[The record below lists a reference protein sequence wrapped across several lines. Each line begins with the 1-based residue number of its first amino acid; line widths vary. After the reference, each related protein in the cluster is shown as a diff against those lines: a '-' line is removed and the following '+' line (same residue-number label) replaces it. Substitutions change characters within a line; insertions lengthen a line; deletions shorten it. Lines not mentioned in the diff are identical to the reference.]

1 MKKLILITF
10 IINLCLVNAFSQIQF
25 KIESPSTIA
34 GNVGFTTTAD
44 PGVSPAGWTATPDL
58 NDTANAVMD
67 TLMFVEDGT
76 VGNNPQGN
84 PLSQEGCFPLT
95 NDLTGKIA
103 VVWRNTCQ
111 FGSKIYFAEQAGA
124 RAVIIINREAGLVNM
139 APGDSGAVCT
149 IPCVFVENA
158 DGITITNQMANGP
171 VVAFMGTRYFANN
184 LTINPADVILPKAS
198 STPAAFAQD
207 NSEYEVQVGSWVV
220 NAGTAS
226 SNAVLN
232 AKITS
237 GGTTLYDQ
245 STASTP
251 LLSGDSAYFSLPTF
265 SQASYSTGIYNLT
278 YSIDTTGDEF
288 QADNSISVDFHIS
301 NTKFSNVPLDSNEN
315 MVLSPFYRPSNSTG
329 SVSMCAPFMDPNA
342 SRMAAMGLSFAAVV
356 SGGDLSNRYFTT
368 YAHEWGDVFTDLDD
382 PAAAISII
390 NTIGTGEF
398 TYPNDS
404 AYQEVYV
411 PFTEPITLMDNQ
423 RYLFCVNTFDTD
435 VYIGFDDKLDYNQNM
450 NNVYK
455 QPVSCTENNGDW
467 NYVGFGSDVTAGIS
481 VELSTN
487 LNVEDNELSKIDAF
501 PNPANNMVTIPLN
514 GFIGNGT
521 VNIMDL
527 TGKIISSKTVNAN
540 NLISIDVTDIA
551 NGNYIFDLQL
561 QDGRSTKFNIVISK

>member
-1 MKKLILITF
+1 M
-10 IINLCLVNAFSQIQF
+10 
-25 KIESPSTIA
+25 
-34 GNVGFTTTAD
+34 
-44 PGVSPAGWTATPDL
+44 
-58 NDTANAVMD
+58 
-67 TLMFVEDGT
+67 
-76 VGNNPQGN
+76 
-84 PLSQEGCFPLT
+84 
-95 NDLTGKIA
+95 
-103 VVWRNTCQ
+103 
-111 FGSKIYFAEQAGA
+111 
-124 RAVIIINREAGLVNM
+124 
-139 APGDSGAVCT
+139 
-149 IPCVFVENA
+149 
-158 DGITITNQMANGP
+158 
-171 VVAFMGTRYFANN
+171 
-184 LTINPADVILPKAS
+184 
-198 STPAAFAQD
+198 
-207 NSEYEVQVGSWVV
+207 
-220 NAGTAS
+220 
-226 SNAVLN
+226 
-232 AKITS
+232 
-237 GGTTLYDQ
+237 
-245 STASTP
+245 
-251 LLSGDSAYFSLPTF
+251 
-265 SQASYSTGIYNLT
+265 
-278 YSIDTTGDEF
+278 
-288 QADNSISVDFHIS
+288 
-301 NTKFSNVPLDSNEN
+301 DSNEN
-315 MVLSPFYRPSNSTG
+315 MVLSPFYRPSNATG

-404 AYQEVYV
+404 ANQEVYV

-551 NGNYIFDLQL
+551 NGNYIFDLKL